1 MANFFIKRKK
11 VELPPID
18 RQAER
23 IVELKRE
30 IDRLNAELDTFK
42 ARENEISK
50 SLLVAKELGEKYE
63 RECRVRYAL
72 EAERLSVI
80 FFKIRVSFLSDTVS
94 GNIRLDISF

>member
-30 IDRLNAELDTFK
+30 IDRLNAELD
-42 ARENEISK
+42 
-50 SLLVAKELGEKYE
+50 
-63 RECRVRYAL
+63 
-72 EAERLSVI
+72 
-80 FFKIRVSFLSDTVS
+80 KIGRAHV
-94 GNIRLDISF
+94 